1 MGAKTHQEMVE
12 WMKML
17 STHTML
23 HAENEYIKQAE
34 EMIAKASGDRYIQVQ
49 TNKQKE
55 THKQT

>member
-1 MGAKTHQEMVE
+1 MVE